1 MELLSALWWH
11 DHLSSG
17 NTNVRKPEMKKQTGF
32 TLIEL
37 MIVVAIVAILAAVAL
52 PAYRTYTE
60 RAKFSEVIAAV
71 GPAKTAY
78 EVCVQGTDVT
88 GTTLLADAGGENTAC
103 ATAAQTAG
111 QAGFTAKTGANDYG
125 IASLGAAKSSTGVVI
140 TVTGAP
146 AFGTS
151 ITFTLTGT
159 VETGT
164 KKVNWVKGGGCTAAG
179 LC

>member
-52 PAYRTYTE
+52 PAYQSYTQ
-60 RAKFSEVIAAV
+60 RAKFSEVVLSV
-71 GPAKTAY
+71 GPAKAALD
-78 EVCVQGTDVT
+78 VCVQTYRGVKANMPTDCGAAAAAALKNSGTVTDKIKGVGVNATTGVITATSDAKLVGTEETYILVPSPSLDTANPGDALQWSDT
-88 GTTLLADAGGENTAC
+88 GTTQGSC
-103 ATAAQTAG
+103 
-111 QAGFTAKTGANDYG
+111 
-125 IASLGAAKSSTGVVI
+125 I
-140 TVTGAP
+140 
-146 AFGTS
+146 
-151 ITFTLTGT
+151 
-159 VETGT
+159 
-164 KKVNWVKGGGCTAAG
+164 KKN